1 MIERPATEC
10 SRLVQRRSGKRGCRQ
25 WTAST
30 SGRLLF
36 VVTEHQAFKTVTV
49 KEQQHDTGSKYA
61 RTMTTPTTTTSSTWN
76 TFVVDLQV
84 GFEVSRTRLNQRIE
98 DGDKHGAVL
107 STRAAFIQLRQYV
120 GPTTHRLTVR

>member
-1 MIERPATEC
+1 MSERPATEC
-10 SRLVQRRSGKRGCRQ
+10 SRLVQRRSGKRGRRQ

-30 SGRLLF
+30 SGRLLPLSLP
-36 VVTEHQAFKTVTV
+36 QAFKTVTV